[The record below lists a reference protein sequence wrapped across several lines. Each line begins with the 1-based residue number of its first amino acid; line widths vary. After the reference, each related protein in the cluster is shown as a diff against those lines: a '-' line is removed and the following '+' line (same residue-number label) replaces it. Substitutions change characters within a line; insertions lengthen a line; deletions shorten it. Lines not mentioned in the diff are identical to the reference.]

1 MDDHDFFQR
10 ASHAIHSSL
19 DVETAMAR
27 CLPVLQE
34 VMPARRMWLFLFD
47 PSAQTLR
54 LIAQAVDGHGERFD
68 QVVRLL
74 PEAAADACRLSRAL
88 DLDGGAR
95 DRRDGACDQ
104 HSLVEGDAI
113 EMVDD
118 LGKTALSRQL
128 RDVFGISVGS
138 YLAML
143 LATEDKQLAYLAI
156 SVPTERQYTREH
168 ARLFQML
175 KAPFALSA
183 SHALRHRE
191 VVRQKAL
198 ADDDNRYLQQQLLAA
213 HGVDLVGA
221 SEGHGLAKV
230 MELVH
235 QVADSATPVLLLG
248 ETGVGKEVLAKAL
261 HQASPRRDG
270 PLVTV
275 NCGAIPEA
283 LIDSELFGHERGAF
297 TGAVS
302 AKRGRFERA
311 HRGTLFLD
319 ELGELPPSAQVRLLR
334 VLQERQIERVGAT
347 ETTPIDVRIVAAT
360 HRDLPAM
367 VAARTFREDLWF
379 RLAVFPIHVP
389 PLRERRGDIPAL
401 VGHFMRE
408 KARELRVPVPPL
420 AEGSLRALAD
430 YEWPGNVREL
440 ANLIERALLL
450 HRHRDRPGPLRP
462 ADLLPSGSAG
472 GGRRAADV
480 RMLTMTGSPER
491 LPPERP
497 HEGSLRAGEAAPPAH
512 ERERPSSP
520 LPPAPRPAPQ
530 PGMSPPTWNLD
541 AVIADHIRAALL
553 ETEGRIHG
561 PGGAAELLGV
571 NASTLRA
578 RMGKLGVAYG
588 RRRRG

>member
-1 MDDHDFFQR
+1 MDENDFFQR

-47 PSAQTLR
+47 PAASTLR

-68 QVVRLL
+68 QVVRLA
-74 PEAAADACRLSRAL
+74 PDAAADACRLSRS
-88 DLDGGAR
+88 LDGCD
-95 DRRDGACDQ
+95 DRGDGDGDTNGCPGQ
-104 HSLVEGDAI
+104 GLELVE
-113 EMVDD
+113 D

-128 RDVFGISVGS
+128 REVFGISVGS

-143 LATEDKQLAYLAI
+143 LAIEGKQLAYLAV
-156 SVPTERQYTREH
+156 SFPTERQYTREH
-168 ARLFQML
+168 GRLFLRL

-183 SHALRHRE
+183 SHALQHRE

-198 ADDDNRYLQQQLLAA
+198 LDDDNRFLQQQLLAA
-213 HGVDLVGA
+213 QGHDLVGA

-235 QVADSATPVLLLG
+235 QVADSTTPVLLLG
-248 ETGVGKEVLAKAL
+248 ETGVGKELLAKAL

-275 NCGAIPEA
+275 NCGAIPEN
-283 LIDSELFGHERGAF
+283 LVDSELFGHEKGAF

-302 AKRGRFERA
+302 TKRGRFERA
-311 HRGTLFLD
+311 HHGTLFLD

-334 VLQERQIERVGAT
+334 ALQEKQIERVGAT
-347 ETTPIDVRIVAAT
+347 ESTPIDVRIVAAT

-379 RLAVFPIHVP
+379 RLAVFPIQVP
-389 PLRERRGDIPAL
+389 PLRARHGDVPAL
-401 VGHFMRE
+401 VGHFLRE
-408 KARELRVPVPPL
+408 KARELRLAVPPL
-420 AEGSLRALAD
+420 AEGSLAALSEYD
-430 YEWPGNVREL
+430 WPGNVREL
-440 ANLIERALLL
+440 SNLIERALLL
-450 HRHRDRPGPLRP
+450 HRDRPGPLRP
-462 ADLLPSGSAG
+462 ADLLPPSRSPDGPPRESSSPSPL
-472 GGRRAADV
+472 V
-480 RMLTMTGSPER
+480 PHMLTMGPLHGASSE
-491 LPPERP
+491 
-497 HEGSLRAGEAAPPAH
+497 AGDPRVGTNALSVEHQAAPSRA
-512 ERERPSSP
+512 PSP
-520 LPPAPRPAPQ
+520 T
-530 PGMSPPTWNLD
+530 TWNLD
-541 AVIADHIRAALL
+541 AVITDHIRAALI
-553 ETEGRIHG
+553 ETDGRIHG

-588 RRRRG
+588 KRRQRSD